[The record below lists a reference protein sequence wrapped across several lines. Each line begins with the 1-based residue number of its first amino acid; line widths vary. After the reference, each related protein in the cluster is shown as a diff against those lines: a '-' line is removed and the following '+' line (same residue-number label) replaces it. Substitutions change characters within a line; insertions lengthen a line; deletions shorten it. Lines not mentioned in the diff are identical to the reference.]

1 MCDLTLVT
9 VVGRLQ
15 SAGVHVE
22 HLHVAHVRAAQNEL
36 EQETSKTQ
44 NNIINLS

>member
-15 SAGVHVE
+15 SAGVHVK
-22 HLHVAHVRAAQNEL
+22 HLHVAHVRATQNEL
-36 EQETSKTQ
+36 EQQKTIKPKLLTSPT
-44 NNIINLS
+44 